1 MSRIGKQPIP
11 VPAGV
16 TVTIEGNKITTK
28 GAKGELSYE
37 FNPMMS
43 IAQEGEELI
52 VSRPDDSR
60 EARAFHGLTRSLVN
74 NMVIGV
80 HEGYEKKLE
89 LVGVGYRAALK
100 GNSLELSLG
109 YSHPVVVEAPEG
121 ITFTV
126 PDQTHIIVSGA
137 DKQAVGQTAA
147 VIRKWRAPEPYK
159 GKGIRYEGEQV
170 RRKLGKAAKGDK

>member
-60 EARAFHGLTRSLVN
+60 EAKAFHGLTRSLVN
-74 NMVIGV
+74 NMVVGV

-89 LVGVGYRAALK
+89 LVGVGYRAAK
-100 GNSLELSLG
+100 QGNKLTLTLG
-109 YSHPVVVEAPEG
+109 FSHPVEFEDTDTIKIELKDALHFSITG
-121 ITFTV
+121 I
-126 PDQTHIIVSGA
+126 
-137 DKQAVGQTAA
+137 DKQEVGQFAA
-147 VIRKWRAPEPYK
+147 EVRGVRPPEPYK
-159 GKGIRYEGEQV
+159 GKGIRYVGEYV
-170 RRKLGKAAKGDK
+170 IRKEGKAGKGK

>member
-28 GAKGELSYE
+28 GPKGELSYE

-60 EARAFHGLTRSLVN
+60 EPRHSTALPVRSSTTWSLASTRATRRSSSSL
-74 NMVIGV
+74 
-80 HEGYEKKLE
+80 
-89 LVGVGYRAALK
+89 AL
-100 GNSLELSLG
+100 
-109 YSHPVVVEAPEG
+109 A
-121 ITFTV
+121 TV
-126 PDQTHIIVSGA
+126 
-137 DKQAVGQTAA
+137 
-147 VIRKWRAPEPYK
+147 
-159 GKGIRYEGEQV
+159 
-170 RRKLGKAAKGDK
+170 LL

>member
-60 EARAFHGLTRSLVN
+60 EAKAFHGLTRSLVN
-74 NMVIGV
+74 NMVVGV

-126 PDQTHIIVSGA
+126 PDQTHITGFRCR
-137 DKQAVGQTAA
+137 QAGCWPDCC
-147 VIRKWRAPEPYK
+147 RHP
-159 GKGIRYEGEQV
+159 
-170 RRKLGKAAKGDK
+170 

>member
-16 TVTIEGNKITTK
+16 EVKIDGNSVTVK
-28 GAKGELSYE
+28 GSKGELSYE
-37 FNPMMS
+37 FNPMLS
-43 IAQEGEELI
+43 LKQEGTELI
-52 VSRPDDSR
+52 VERPDDSR
-60 EARAFHGLTRSLVN
+60 EAKAFHGLTRTLIN

-80 HEGYEKKLE
+80 SQGFEKKLE

-100 GNSLELSLG
+100 GTNLELSLG

-121 ITFTV
+121 ITFIV
-126 PDQTHIIVSGA
+126 PDQTHITVSGC
-137 DKQAVGQTAA
+137 DKQQVGQTAA

-159 GKGIRYEGEQV
+159 GKGIRYEGERV

>member
-60 EARAFHGLTRSLVN
+60 EAKAFHGLTRSLVN
-74 NMVIGV
+74 NMVVGV

-89 LVGVGYRAALK
+89 LVGVGYRAAL
-100 GNSLELSLG
+100 
-109 YSHPVVVEAPEG
+109 
-121 ITFTV
+121 
-126 PDQTHIIVSGA
+126 
-137 DKQAVGQTAA
+137 
-147 VIRKWRAPEPYK
+147 
-159 GKGIRYEGEQV
+159 
-170 RRKLGKAAKGDK
+170 

>member
-28 GAKGELSYE
+28 GPKGELSYE

-60 EARAFHGLTRSLVN
+60 EAKAFHGLTRSLVN
-74 NMVIGV
+74 NMV
-80 HEGYEKKLE
+80 H
-89 LVGVGYRAALK
+89 RARPDAHHRFWCRQA
-100 GNSLELSLG
+100 GCWPDCCR
-109 YSHPVVVEAPEG
+109 HP
-121 ITFTV
+121 
-126 PDQTHIIVSGA
+126 
-137 DKQAVGQTAA
+137 
-147 VIRKWRAPEPYK
+147 
-159 GKGIRYEGEQV
+159 
-170 RRKLGKAAKGDK
+170 

>member
-28 GAKGELSYE
+28 GPKGELSYE

-60 EARAFHGLTRSLVN
+60 EAKAFHGLTRSLVN
-74 NMVIGV
+74 
-80 HEGYEKKLE
+80 KWSLAST
-89 LVGVGYRAALK
+89 RATRRSSSSLAL
-100 GNSLELSLG
+100 
-109 YSHPVVVEAPEG
+109 A
-121 ITFTV
+121 TV
-126 PDQTHIIVSGA
+126 
-137 DKQAVGQTAA
+137 
-147 VIRKWRAPEPYK
+147 
-159 GKGIRYEGEQV
+159 
-170 RRKLGKAAKGDK
+170 LL